1 MNHLF
6 KSMVILL
13 VISPIIYLTSC
24 EEQPTIPAVTTAT
37 VSAITQT
44 SASTGGN
51 VTGDGG
57 AKVTARG
64 VCWNTTGNPDTGDN
78 KSSDGTGTGTFTSYL
93 TPLSI
98 GTTYYIRAY
107 ATNEAGTAYGNEL
120 SFTTDPVLL
129 AALTTTSASSITT
142 NSAVSGGNI
151 TNNGGGQIT
160 ERGVCWATS
169 ENPTTA
175 DSKTSDGTGTGSFTS
190 NLTGLSPSTT
200 YYIRAYAVNSAG
212 TSYGNQ
218 VYFNTNAESNAIVFN
233 PELTYGEVTD
243 IDGNV
248 YKTITITVPDK
259 SKAEQIW
266 MAENLKTTK
275 YNNGTDIPLV
285 TGNSEWTALSSPAYC
300 WYDNDENANR
310 DIYGALYNW
319 FAVNTGNLC
328 PDGWHVPTIDEW
340 ETLTGNP
347 GYDNT
352 FSDKMREVGAAHWI
366 TPNDAATNETGF
378 TALPAGYR
386 NESLGTFGT
395 KGYNAYWWSTTA
407 ASGIS
412 SWDIE
417 INTNS
422 YVRSYNYQN
431 KYGLSVRCLQD

>member
-1 MNHLF
+1 MNHLI
-6 KSMVILL
+6 KSILTIL
-13 VISPIIYLTSC
+13 VISSVITLTFC
-24 EEQPTIPAVTTAT
+24 EKKPTIPVVTTTAVT
-37 VSAITQT
+37 AIAQT
-44 SASTGGN
+44 SAISGGN
-51 VTGDGG
+51 VTGNGG
-57 AKVTARG
+57 AEVTARG

-98 GTTYYIRAY
+98 GTTYYARAY

-120 SFTTDPVLL
+120 LFTTDPVLL

-151 TNNGGGQIT
+151 TNDGGGQVT
-160 ERGVCWATS
+160 ERGVCWAAS

-190 NLTGLSPSTT
+190 NITGLSPATT
-200 YYIRAYAVNSAG
+200 YYVRAYAVNSAG

-218 VYFNTNAESNAIVFN
+218 VYFNTTAESNAIVFN
-233 PELTYGEVTD
+233 PALTYSEITD

-248 YKTITITVPDK
+248 YKTITVTVDK
-259 SKAEQIW
+259 GSKAEQTW

-275 YNNGTDIPLV
+275 YNDGADIPLV
-285 TGNSEWTALSSPAYC
+285 TGTSEWIGLTSPAYC
-300 WYDNDENANR
+300 WYDNDESANK

-319 FAVNTGNLC
+319 FAVNTGKLC
-328 PDGWHVPTIDEW
+328 PDGWHVPTIIEW
-340 ETLTGNP
+340 KTLTGNT

-366 TPNDAATNETGF
+366 TPNDAATNETGL
-378 TALPAGYR
+378 TALPGGYR
-386 NESLGTFGT
+386 HESLGTYGHQ
-395 KGYNAYWWSTTA
+395 GYDCFWWSSTE
-407 ASGIS
+407 ASAIS

-417 INTNS
+417 LNTQP
-422 YVRSYNYQN
+422 YMRSYNYQN
-431 KYGLSVRCLQD
+431 KYGLSVRCLKD